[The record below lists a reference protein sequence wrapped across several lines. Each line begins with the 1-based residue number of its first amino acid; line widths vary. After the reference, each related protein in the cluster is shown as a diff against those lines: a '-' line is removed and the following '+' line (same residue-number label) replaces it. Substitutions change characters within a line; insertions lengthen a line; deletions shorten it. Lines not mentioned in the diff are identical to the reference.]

1 MKDKTVR
8 KLVFA
13 ALFAALSCVATMVIK
28 IPTPIGGYI
37 HVGDAV
43 VLLAGFLLGPWW
55 GAAAAGLGSALYDLL
70 AGGYDPGQAL
80 ITFVSKFAMAW
91 VCAKVAGREKGK
103 GTLGRDYVACLLGAL
118 TYIALYML
126 KTFIYKSFVTP
137 VPADTLGAVMVSRLI
152 PSLINGGVA
161 VAVTPLLYQTM
172 VPALKKS
179 GVLNRE

>member
-1 MKDKTVR
+1 MKIVV
-8 KLVFA
+8 LA
-13 ALFAALSCVATMVIK
+13 GGLSPERNVSLSSGTMVCQALRDRGHQAAFVDMFFG
-28 IPTPIGGYI
+28 TERYGG
-37 HVGDAV
+37 
-43 VLLAGFLLGPWW
+43 
-55 GAAAAGLGSALYDLL
+55 AAAGLGSALYDLL